1 MSLLPK
7 AISYFPYYEYI
18 AVGNGLTNEI
28 PPPPPPPPPPPHL
41 SKMVLTIHG

>member
-1 MSLLPK
+1 MEEIYMSLLPK

-28 PPPPPPPPPPPHL
+28 PPPPP
-41 SKMVLTIHG
+41 SVKWY

>member
-1 MSLLPK
+1 MEEIYMSLLRK

-28 PPPPPPPPPPPHL
+28 PPPPL
-41 SKMVLTIHG
+41 RKMVQTIHG

>member
-1 MSLLPK
+1 MEEIYMSLLRK

-28 PPPPPPPPPPPHL
+28 PL
-41 SKMVLTIHG
+41 RKMVQTIHG